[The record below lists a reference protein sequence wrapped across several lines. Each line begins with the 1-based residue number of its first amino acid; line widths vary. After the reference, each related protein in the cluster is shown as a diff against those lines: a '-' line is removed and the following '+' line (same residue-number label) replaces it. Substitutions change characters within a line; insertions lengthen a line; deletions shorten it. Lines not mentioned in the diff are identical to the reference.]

1 MLPRWIIPSN
11 DVATEGAMSIEDPM
25 TIDERRKYLR
35 KMQERYR
42 QEQEPGHFEVDLVH
56 HCGRT
61 HLATMCTP
69 FR

>member
-1 MLPRWIIPSN
+1 
-11 DVATEGAMSIEDPM
+11 MSIEDPM